1 MSSEKVNK
9 GKKQLSLDKNII
21 TVSNNKNNVDNVDN
35 VDSEKLKKT
44 TSNNDDIDIEQQF
57 SGLLETLGNLRG
69 QITQIQN
76 QVRTLEKNVKKQS
89 KSNKKESKSRIIRK
103 PSGFAKP
110 SKISDELITFM
121 NKTKGTELAR
131 TEVTQYIINY
141 IKENSLQ
148 NMENRKNINP
158 DKKLS
163 DLLPKNLDK
172 CFFPNSGAEANEG
185 AIKLAY
191 KYHKGKRDYILHS
204 DRAFHGKL
212 IATGSLGGNY
222 FEDELFQ
229 RLPHISNFEYNN
241 IVSLKSKI
249 NYLQKNGEYFGLR
262 VKGDSMI
269 EAGINDG
276 DTVIIKKASTAD
288 TGQIAVVLIDE
299 QEATLKRIRKKGNTI
314 ALEAANKNYDTKI
327 YASNRIKIQGRLISL
342 YRNFH

>member
-1 MSSEKVNK
+1 MSSEKLNK

-21 TVSNNKNNVDNVDN
+21 TISNTKNKVDNGVNLDNVDN
-35 VDSEKLKKT
+35 VDSEKIKKT
-44 TSNNDDIDIEQQF
+44 GTSNNDDLDVEKQF

-89 KSNKKESKSRIIRK
+89 KLNKKEGKSRIIRK

-163 DLLPKNLDK
+163 DLLD
-172 CFFPNSGAEANEG
+172 CGDDEV
-185 AIKLAY
+185 
-191 KYHKGKRDYILHS
+191 
-204 DRAFHGKL
+204 
-212 IATGSLGGNY
+212 TY
-222 FEDELFQ
+222 F
-229 RLPHISNFEYNN
+229 N
-241 IVSLKSKI
+241 
-249 NYLQKNGEYFGLR
+249 LQKYMNKHF
-262 VKGDSMI
+262 VKEI
-269 EAGINDG
+269 
-276 DTVIIKKASTAD
+276 
-288 TGQIAVVLIDE
+288 
-299 QEATLKRIRKKGNTI
+299 
-314 ALEAANKNYDTKI
+314 
-327 YASNRIKIQGRLISL
+327 
-342 YRNFH
+342 

>member
-1 MSSEKVNK
+1 MSSEKVSK

-21 TVSNNKNNVDNVDN
+21 TVSNNKNNVDNVGNVDNVDN
-35 VDSEKLKKT
+35 VDSEKLKKP

-89 KSNKKESKSRIIRK
+89 KIHKKEGKSRIIRK

-141 IKENSLQ
+141 IKENNLQ

-163 DLLPKNLDK
+163 KLLD
-172 CFFPNSGAEANEG
+172 CGDNEV
-185 AIKLAY
+185 
-191 KYHKGKRDYILHS
+191 
-204 DRAFHGKL
+204 
-212 IATGSLGGNY
+212 TY
-222 FEDELFQ
+222 F
-229 RLPHISNFEYNN
+229 N
-241 IVSLKSKI
+241 
-249 NYLQKNGEYFGLR
+249 LQKYMNKHF
-262 VKGDSMI
+262 VKEI
-269 EAGINDG
+269 
-276 DTVIIKKASTAD
+276 
-288 TGQIAVVLIDE
+288 
-299 QEATLKRIRKKGNTI
+299 
-314 ALEAANKNYDTKI
+314 
-327 YASNRIKIQGRLISL
+327 
-342 YRNFH
+342 

>member
-1 MSSEKVNK
+1 MSSEKVSK

-141 IKENSLQ
+141 IKENNLQ

-163 DLLPKNLDK
+163 KLLD
-172 CFFPNSGAEANEG
+172 CGDDEV
-185 AIKLAY
+185 
-191 KYHKGKRDYILHS
+191 
-204 DRAFHGKL
+204 
-212 IATGSLGGNY
+212 TY
-222 FEDELFQ
+222 F
-229 RLPHISNFEYNN
+229 N
-241 IVSLKSKI
+241 
-249 NYLQKNGEYFGLR
+249 LQKYMNKHF
-262 VKGDSMI
+262 VKEI
-269 EAGINDG
+269 
-276 DTVIIKKASTAD
+276 
-288 TGQIAVVLIDE
+288 
-299 QEATLKRIRKKGNTI
+299 
-314 ALEAANKNYDTKI
+314 
-327 YASNRIKIQGRLISL
+327 
-342 YRNFH
+342 

>member
-1 MSSEKVNK
+1 MSSEKVSK

-21 TVSNNKNNVDNVDN
+21 TISSTKNKVDNVDN
-35 VDSEKLKKT
+35 LDNIDSEKIKKT

-89 KSNKKESKSRIIRK
+89 KLNKKESKSRIIRK

-163 DLLPKNLDK
+163 DLLD
-172 CFFPNSGAEANEG
+172 CGDDEV
-185 AIKLAY
+185 
-191 KYHKGKRDYILHS
+191 
-204 DRAFHGKL
+204 
-212 IATGSLGGNY
+212 TY
-222 FEDELFQ
+222 F
-229 RLPHISNFEYNN
+229 N
-241 IVSLKSKI
+241 
-249 NYLQKNGEYFGLR
+249 LQKYMNKHF
-262 VKGDSMI
+262 VKEI
-269 EAGINDG
+269 
-276 DTVIIKKASTAD
+276 
-288 TGQIAVVLIDE
+288 
-299 QEATLKRIRKKGNTI
+299 
-314 ALEAANKNYDTKI
+314 
-327 YASNRIKIQGRLISL
+327 
-342 YRNFH
+342 